1 MSVTYDLSPGVTM
14 APGVD
19 LELPEDEALWESTS
33 EGERQATRG
42 SIQSTG
48 YVPGLKAAWNFLA
61 FGKGLDPFGA
71 NCTPWSTFSVLAVI
85 HLVINHMW
93 YLSKLLNISQFLLS
107 IQRLNRN
114 CDLYGTSQYRRR
126 WEGATRC

>member
-14 APGVD
+14 APAID
-19 LELPEDEALWESTS
+19 LELPEDEARWEAAS
-33 EGERQATRG
+33 EDEWQATRG
-42 SIQSTG
+42 SIQSSG

-71 NCTPWSTFSVLAVI
+71 KCTPWSTFSVLAVI

-107 IQRLNRN
+107 IPRLNGN
-114 CDLYGTSQYRRR
+114 
-126 WEGATRC
+126 